1 MNRFHQNGRRAL
13 LASLLIAV
21 TPVWAAD
28 PATEPAAGA
37 STATSTTTA
46 NSSVSEVQQL
56 KRMLIE
62 QQRQIDELKRMVMQQ
77 QGTKQNGQQQ
87 AAATLPSAPAATPT
101 NVPAAPAGF
110 PALGQVASTTAIV
123 PRSTALPEP
132 QKSPTAASTN
142 PANPCDAPP
151 DGNAVPTYLRLGSV
165 CIQPI
170 GFMDLTAVWRDKAAG
185 SGIGSSFG
193 SVPYNTA
200 TTAKN
205 SEFHFSPQNSRI
217 GFRIDGDWKGA
228 HFIGYNE
235 FDFLGTSGSSSLAV
249 TNGAFV
255 PRLRLF
261 WVDARKGKVEFLAG
275 QSWSM
280 FTPNRSGISAL
291 PGDLFY
297 SQVIDVNYMAGLTW
311 TRQPG
316 MRILYHPSDK
326 MTFGFSAENPN
337 QYIGGSAG
345 GSSIVLP
352 SALTALGGTQFDNA
366 ANISTA
372 AGVLAEPQV
381 NPDFIAKAAFDPS
394 SRFHFEVGGIE
405 RTFRDWNP
413 NTGTALGAGQH
424 STKVGGGILVGA
436 NAEIFKGFRLI
447 TTNSWGD
454 GIGRY
459 LFGQAPDVVIRS
471 DGSLSPM
478 HVAGTVDGFEARV
491 KNTSVLRLL
500 RRHLYRQ
507 ERRHRCER
515 HQPDRLW
522 IYGFGEQPEP
532 FHPGDHFRVQS
543 DHVGEPPLRRHQ
555 YMGQYE
561 YICAIRGTL
570 LPRSGRYADAR
581 QHHLFQHSVHAPRR
595 HAEVLKSYRGAAT
608 GVFQHGSNW
617 GPLSRL

>member
-1 MNRFHQNGRRAL
+1 MNRFHQNGRRML

-28 PATEPAAGA
+28 PAAAAADPASSNST
-37 STATSTTTA
+37 STATS
-46 NSSVSEVQQL
+46 SGSDIEQL

-62 QQRQIDELKRMVMQQ
+62 QQRQIDELKRLVVQQ
-77 QGTKQNGQQQ
+77 NAQQTGVTTPG
-87 AAATLPSAPAATPT
+87 ATSTQAATPT
-101 NVPAAPAGF
+101 NAPASPAGF
-110 PALGQVASTTAIV
+110 PAIGQVASTTAIV
-123 PRSTALPEP
+123 PRSTALPAP
-132 QKSPTAASTN
+132 QKSPTAANTN
-142 PANPCDAPP
+142 PANPCDASP
-151 DGNAVPTYLRLGSV
+151 DSNAVPPFLRLGSV
-165 CIQPI
+165 CIVPI
-170 GFMDLTAVWRDKAAG
+170 GFMDLTAEWRDKAAG

-193 SVPYNTA
+193 SVPYNNA
-200 TTAKN
+200 ATAKN

-261 WVDARKGKVEFLAG
+261 WVDARKDKWEFLAG

-280 FTPNRSGISAL
+280 FTPNRVGISAL

-316 MRILYHPSDK
+316 MRVLFHPNSK
-326 MTFGFSAENPN
+326 VTFGFSAENPN
-337 QYIGGSAG
+337 QYVGGSAG
-345 GSSIVLP
+345 GGSITFP

-381 NPDFIAKAAFDPS
+381 APDFIAKLAIDPS
-394 SRFHFEVGGIE
+394 SRFHFEIGGIQ
-405 RTFRDWNP
+405 RTFKDWNP

-424 STKVGGGILVGA
+424 STAIGGGVLVGA

-459 LFGQAPDVVIRS
+459 VFGQAPDLIIRS
-471 DGSLSPM
+471 NGSISPM
-478 HVAGTVDGFEARV
+478 HVGGTVDGLEARV
-491 KNTSVLRLL
+491 KNTLFYAYYGGIYIDKNVAIDANGTSLIGYGYTGAANSQNRSI
-500 RRHLYRQ
+500 Q
-507 ERRHRCER
+507 ELTFGFNQTIWASPR
-515 HQPDRLW
+515 
-522 IYGFGEQPEP
+522 YGAIN
-532 FHPGDHFRVQS
+532 
-543 DHVGEPPLRRHQ
+543 

-561 YICAIRGTL
+561 YILREPWYASATQAGGMQTHDNTIYFDLRYTL
-570 LPRSGRYADAR
+570 PGGMPK
-581 QHHLFQHSVHAPRR
+581 F
-595 HAEVLKSYRGAAT
+595 
-608 GVFQHGSNW
+608 
-617 GPLSRL
+617 

>member
-1 MNRFHQNGRRAL
+1 MNRFHQNGGRAL
-13 LASLLIAV
+13 IACILIGV
-21 TPVWAAD
+21 TPIWAAEPAAAAAD
-28 PATEPAAGA
+28 PASTTSS
-37 STATSTTTA
+37 STATS
-46 NSSVSEVQQL
+46 NVSEMEQL

-62 QQRQIDELKRMVMQQ
+62 QQRQIDELKRLVMQQ
-77 QGTKQNGQQQ
+77 NAQQNAQQQ
-87 AAATLPSAPAATPT
+87 RDQAGRGTVATSQPAGEPSNPFSGLASGQAATPT
-101 NVPAAPAGF
+101 SEAPASNF
-110 PALGQVASTTAIV
+110 PALGQVASTTAVI
-123 PRSTALPEP
+123 PRSTALPALPEP
-132 QKSPTAASTN
+132 LPQASSA
-142 PANPCDAPP
+142 PASSSSNPCDAPP

-193 SVPYNTA
+193 SVPYNNA
-200 TTAKN
+200 ATAKN

-217 GFRIDGDWKGA
+217 GFRIDGDWKGT

-255 PRLRLF
+255 PRIRLY

-280 FTPNRSGISAL
+280 FTPNRVGISAL

-297 SQVIDVNYMAGLTW
+297 SQVMDVNYMAGLTW

-316 MRILYHPSDK
+316 MRVLYHPTDK
-326 MTFGFSAENPN
+326 ITFGFSAENPN

-345 GSSIVLP
+345 GGSITFP

-381 NPDFIAKAAFDPS
+381 APDFIAKMAIDPS
-394 SRFHFEVGGIE
+394 SRFHFEVGGIQ
-405 RTFRDWNP
+405 RTFKDWNP
-413 NTGTALGAGQH
+413 NTGSALGAGQY
-424 STKVGGGILVGA
+424 STAIGGGVLVGA

-459 LFGQAPDVVIRS
+459 LFGQAPDLMIRS
-471 DGSLSPM
+471 NGSISPM
-478 HVAGTVDGFEARV
+478 HSGGTVDGFEATVGNFLIFGYYGGIYIARDV
-491 KNTSVLRLL
+491 ALDANGTSLIGYGYTGSANSQNRSI
-500 RRHLYRQ
+500 Q
-507 ERRHRCER
+507 EITFGYNETIWRSPR
-515 HQPDRLW
+515 
-522 IYGFGEQPEP
+522 YGAIN
-532 FHPGDHFRVQS
+532 
-543 DHVGEPPLRRHQ
+543 LI
-555 YMGQYE
+555 GQYE
-561 YICAIRGTL
+561 YLLREPWFSTATQAGGTQTHDSTIYFDVRYT
-570 LPRSGRYADAR
+570 LP
-581 QHHLFQHSVHAPRR
+581 
-595 HAEVLKSYRGAAT
+595 GANPK
-608 GVFQHGSNW
+608 F
-617 GPLSRL
+617 